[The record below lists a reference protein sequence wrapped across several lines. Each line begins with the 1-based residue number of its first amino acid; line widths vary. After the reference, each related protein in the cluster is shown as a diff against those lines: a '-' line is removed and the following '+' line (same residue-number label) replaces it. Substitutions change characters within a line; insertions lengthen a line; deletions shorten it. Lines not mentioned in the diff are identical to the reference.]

1 MLVPH
6 VPPRHPPPSTTFP
19 VSPSLPPP
27 KATPHPTRGRL
38 TMLVSHPTPRHPP
51 PSTTSSTP
59 PYTISY
65 TILYIEGSPYPIT
78 EYPPYIM
85 E

>member
-6 VPPRHPPPSTTFP
+6 VPPRLPLPSTTFP
-19 VSPSLPPP
+19 FSPSLPPP
-27 KATPHPTRGRL
+27 KATPHPTRERL

-51 PSTTSSTP
+51 PSSTSSTP
-59 PYTISY
+59 PH